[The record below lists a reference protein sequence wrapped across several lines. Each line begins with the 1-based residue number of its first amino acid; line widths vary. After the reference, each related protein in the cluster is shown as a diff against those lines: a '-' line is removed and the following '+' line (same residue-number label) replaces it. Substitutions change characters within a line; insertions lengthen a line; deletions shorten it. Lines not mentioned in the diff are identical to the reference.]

1 MKTDRTID
9 YRRALEALR
18 NGVPNRDAVRALGS
32 SQSEAESAFSRRLS
46 SVESSAR
53 QGEQVSGLLIAG
65 GFGAGKSHLL
75 DTFEHLA
82 NSRNFVCSRVAISKE
97 TPLFDPAK
105 LYAAAIDGAAVPGVS
120 GEAIREIASRLQ
132 PGSRSYGEFSEW
144 VSAATS
150 GLSDLFAATLSLY
163 EKLSNDPEAAGRIA
177 DFWSGDP
184 LPVSWIRQGLKQIN
198 RAGIYSLKPVKLRDL
213 ALQRFQFAAR
223 LILAAGYSG
232 WVLLADE
239 VELVGRYSVLQR
251 GKSYAELARWMGRVE
266 GQACPGLMAVAA
278 ITDDFALAVL
288 QDKGDREAM
297 GTKLRA
303 KGTDEYVAIAGR
315 AEAGMRLIE
324 REALTLQPPS
334 EATLKNTYQRL
345 KEIHGQAYGWEPPEL
360 PVSVTATTRRMRS
373 YVRRWVNEWDLRR
386 LYPGAELCLEDE
398 RSFAPSYERDAALEG
413 NSETGEGE

>member
-1 MKTDRTID
+1 M
-9 YRRALEALR
+9 
-18 NGVPNRDAVRALGS
+18 
-32 SQSEAESAFSRRLS
+32 
-46 SVESSAR
+46 
-53 QGEQVSGLLIAG
+53 
-65 GFGAGKSHLL
+65 
-75 DTFEHLA
+75 
-82 NSRNFVCSRVAISKE
+82 
-97 TPLFDPAK
+97 
-105 LYAAAIDGAAVPGVS
+105 
-120 GEAIREIASRLQ
+120 
-132 PGSRSYGEFSEW
+132 
-144 VSAATS
+144 
-150 GLSDLFAATLSLY
+150 
-163 EKLSNDPEAAGRIA
+163 
-177 DFWSGDP
+177 
-184 LPVSWIRQGLKQIN
+184 KQIN